1 LTARTGTT
9 SGPRGGAL
17 RSWSMLTCHLY
28 RGGLVQDEECDPARA
43 AELLADPDVRL
54 WVDARDPD
62 ERELELLRKQ
72 FGLHPL
78 SIEDAIHWNQ
88 RSKVEIF
95 ERYFAV
101 VVHALDLDDDD
112 ELLDSEIHLF
122 VGDGFFL
129 TVRGRP
135 VFDLAPVRERVHRSP
150 ELMGTGGAFLL
161 YALLDEVV
169 DGYLSVVERLEDLSD
184 DIEDRVFQ
192 EDGESTAQQEIF
204 RLKRR
209 VVAFRRIVVP
219 LREVVDLVEEQPGFV
234 GPVLA
239 PYYRDVLDHVLRTIE
254 FVDNI
259 RDLLSTALEAQ
270 LAQVSNRL
278 NVVMKKLSSW
288 AAIVLVPTLI
298 AGIYGMNFRHMP
310 ELAWQY
316 GYPLSLGTMLVAAL
330 LLYRGFRKRGW
341 L

>member
-1 LTARTGTT
+1 
-9 SGPRGGAL
+9 
-17 RSWSMLTCHLY
+17 MLTCHLY
-28 RGGLVQDEECDPARA
+28 RGGLVQEEGCDPARA
-43 AELLADPDVRL
+43 AELLTDPDVRL

-62 ERELELLRKQ
+62 EGELELLRKQ

-78 SIEDAIHWNQ
+78 SIEDAVHWNQ

-95 ERYFAV
+95 ERYIAV
-101 VVHALDLDDDD
+101 VVHALDLDDHD
-112 ELLDSEIHLF
+112 ELVDCEIHLF
-122 VGDGFFL
+122 VGDRFFI

-135 VFDLAPVRERVHRSP
+135 VFDLKPVRERVHRSP
-150 ELMGTGGAFLL
+150 ELMSTAGAFVL

-184 DIEDRVFQ
+184 EVEDRVFQ
-192 EDGESTAQQEIF
+192 DDDGESTAQQEIF
-204 RLKRR
+204 GLKRR

-219 LREVVDLVEEQPGFV
+219 LREVVDLVQEQPGFV

-239 PYYRDVLDHVLRTIE
+239 PYYRDVLDHVLRTID

-259 RDLLSTALEAQ
+259 RDLLTTALEAQ

-278 NVVMKKLSSW
+278 NVVMKKLTSW

-310 ELAWQY
+310 ELDWQY
-316 GYPLSLGTMLVAAL
+316 GYPLSLGTMLLAAI

>member
-1 LTARTGTT
+1 
-9 SGPRGGAL
+9 
-17 RSWSMLTCHLY
+17 MLTCHLY
-28 RGGLVQDEECDPARA
+28 RGGLVQEEGCDPARA
-43 AELLADPDVRL
+43 AELLEDPDVRL

-62 ERELELLRKQ
+62 EGELELLRKQ

-78 SIEDAIHWNQ
+78 SIEDAVHWNQ

-95 ERYFAV
+95 DRYIAV
-101 VVHALDLDDDD
+101 VVHALDLDDHD
-112 ELLDSEIHLF
+112 ELVDSEIHLF
-122 VGDGFFL
+122 VGDRFFI

-135 VFDLAPVRERVHRSP
+135 VFDLMPVRERVQRSP
-150 ELMGTGGAFLL
+150 ELMSTGGAFVL

-184 DIEDRVFQ
+184 EVEDRVFQ
-192 EDGESTAQQEIF
+192 DDDGESTAQQEIF
-204 RLKRR
+204 GLKRR

-219 LREVVDLVEEQPGFV
+219 LREVVDLVQEQPGFV
-234 GPVLA
+234 GPALA
-239 PYYRDVLDHVLRTIE
+239 PYYRDVLDHVLRTID

-259 RDLLSTALEAQ
+259 RDLLTTALEAQ

-278 NVVMKKLSSW
+278 NVVMKRLTSW

-316 GYPLSLGTMLVAAL
+316 GYPLSLGTMVAAAL

>member
-1 LTARTGTT
+1 
-9 SGPRGGAL
+9 
-17 RSWSMLTCHLY
+17 MLTCHLY
-28 RGGLVQDEECDPARA
+28 RGGLVQEEGCDPARA
-43 AELLADPDVRL
+43 AELLEDPDVRL

-62 ERELELLRKQ
+62 EGELELLRKQ

-78 SIEDAIHWNQ
+78 SIEDAVHWNQ

-95 ERYFAV
+95 DRYIAV
-101 VVHALDLDDDD
+101 VVHALDLDDHD
-112 ELLDSEIHLF
+112 ELVDSEIHLF
-122 VGDGFFL
+122 VGDRFFI

-135 VFDLAPVRERVHRSP
+135 VFDLMPVRERVQRSP
-150 ELMGTGGAFLL
+150 ELMSTGGAFVL

-184 DIEDRVFQ
+184 EVEDRVFQ
-192 EDGESTAQQEIF
+192 DDDGESTAQQEIF
-204 RLKRR
+204 GLKRR

-219 LREVVDLVEEQPGFV
+219 LREVVDLVQEQPGFV
-234 GPVLA
+234 GPALA
-239 PYYRDVLDHVLRTIE
+239 PYYRDVLDHVLRTID

-259 RDLLSTALEAQ
+259 RDLLTTALEAQ

-278 NVVMKKLSSW
+278 NVVMKRLTSW

-316 GYPLSLGTMLVAAL
+316 GYPLSLGTMVAAGL

>member
-1 LTARTGTT
+1 
-9 SGPRGGAL
+9 
-17 RSWSMLTCHLY
+17 MLTCHLY
-28 RGGLVQDEECDPARA
+28 RGGLVQDEGCDPARA
-43 AELLADPDVRL
+43 AELLTDPDVRL

-62 ERELELLRKQ
+62 EGELELLRKQ

-95 ERYFAV
+95 ERYIAV
-101 VVHALDLDDDD
+101 VVHALDLDDHD
-112 ELLDSEIHLF
+112 ELVDREIHLF
-122 VGDGFFL
+122 VGDRFFI

-135 VFDLAPVRERVHRSP
+135 VFDLAPVRERVQRSP
-150 ELMGTGGAFLL
+150 ELMSTAGAFVL

-184 DIEDRVFQ
+184 DVEDRVFQ
-192 EDGESTAQQEIF
+192 DDDGESTAQQEIF

-219 LREVVDLVEEQPGFV
+219 LREVVDLVQEQPGFV

-239 PYYRDVLDHVLRTIE
+239 PYYRDVLDHVLRTID

-259 RDLLSTALEAQ
+259 RDLLTTALEAQ

-278 NVVMKKLSSW
+278 NVVMKKLTSW

-316 GYPLSLGTMLVAAL
+316 GYPLSLATMLVAAL

>member
-1 LTARTGTT
+1 
-9 SGPRGGAL
+9 
-17 RSWSMLTCHLY
+17 MLACHLY
-28 RGGLVQDEECDPARA
+28 RGGLVQEEGCDPARA
-43 AELLADPDVRL
+43 AELLTDPDVRL

-62 ERELELLRKQ
+62 EGELELLRKQ

-101 VVHALDLDDDD
+101 VVHALDLDADG
-112 ELLDSEIHLF
+112 ELVDCEIHLF
-122 VGDGFFL
+122 VGDRFFI

-135 VFDLAPVRERVHRSP
+135 VFDLAPVRARVQRSP
-150 ELMGTGGAFLL
+150 ELMSAGGAFVL

-184 DIEDRVFQ
+184 DVEDRVFQ
-192 EDGESTAQQEIF
+192 DDDGESTAQQEIF
-204 RLKRR
+204 GLKRR

-219 LREVVDLVEEQPGFV
+219 LREVVDLVQEQPGFV

-239 PYYRDVLDHVLRTIE
+239 PYYRDVLDHVLRTID

-259 RDLLSTALEAQ
+259 RDLLTTALEAQ

-278 NVVMKKLSSW
+278 NVVMKKLTSW

-310 ELAWQY
+310 ELSWQY

>member
-1 LTARTGTT
+1 
-9 SGPRGGAL
+9 
-17 RSWSMLTCHLY
+17 MLTCHAF
-28 RGGLVQDEECDPARA
+28 RGAVAWGEDCDPERA

-54 WVDARDPD
+54 WVDARDP
-62 ERELELLRKQ
+62 EPEELELLRKQ

-101 VVHALDLDDDD
+101 VVHGIRLDEHD
-112 ELLDSEIHLF
+112 ELVDAEIHLF
-122 VGDGFFL
+122 AGDRFFI
-129 TVRGRP
+129 TVRARQA
-135 VFDLAPVRERVHRSP
+135 FDLQPVRERVRRSP
-150 ELMGTGGAFLL
+150 ELIGTAGSFFL

-169 DGYLSVVERLEDLSD
+169 DGYLTVVERLEDLSD
-184 DIEDRVFQ
+184 EIEDRVFQ
-192 EDGESTAQQEIF
+192 DDGESTAQAEIF

-219 LREVVDLVEEQPGFV
+219 LREVVDLVQEQPGFV
-234 GPVLA
+234 TPVLA

-254 FVDNI
+254 FIDNI
-259 RDLLSTALEAQ
+259 RDLLTTALEAQ

-278 NVVMKKLSSW
+278 NVVMKKLTSW

-310 ELAWQY
+310 ELDWTF
-316 GYPLSLGTMLVAAL
+316 GYPFALGTMLVAAL

>member
-1 LTARTGTT
+1 
-9 SGPRGGAL
+9 
-17 RSWSMLTCHLY
+17 MLTCHLY
-28 RGGLVQDEECDPARA
+28 RGGLVQEEGCDPARA
-43 AELLADPDVRL
+43 AELLTDPDVRL

-62 ERELELLRKQ
+62 EEELELLRKQ

-78 SIEDAIHWNQ
+78 SIEDAVHWNQ

-112 ELLDSEIHLF
+112 ELVDCEIHLF
-122 VGDGFFL
+122 VGDRFFI
-129 TVRGRP
+129 TVLGRP
-135 VFDLAPVRERVHRSP
+135 VFDLTPVRERVQRSP
-150 ELMGTGGAFLL
+150 ELMSGGGAFVL

-169 DGYLSVVERLEDLSD
+169 DGYLSVVERLEDVSD
-184 DIEDRVFQ
+184 DVEDRVFQ
-192 EDGESTAQQEIF
+192 DDDGESTAQQEIF

-219 LREVVDLVEEQPGFV
+219 LREVVDLVQEQPGFV

-239 PYYRDVLDHVLRTIE
+239 PYYRDVLDHVLRTID

-259 RDLLSTALEAQ
+259 RDLLTTALEAQ

>member
-1 LTARTGTT
+1 
-9 SGPRGGAL
+9 
-17 RSWSMLTCHLY
+17 MLTCHLY
-28 RGGLVQDEECDPARA
+28 RGGLVQDEGCDPARA
-43 AELLADPDVRL
+43 AELLTDPDVRL

-62 ERELELLRKQ
+62 EGELELLRKQ

-95 ERYFAV
+95 ERYIAV
-101 VVHALDLDDDD
+101 VVHALDLDDHD
-112 ELLDSEIHLF
+112 ELVDCEIHLF
-122 VGDGFFL
+122 VGDRFFI

-135 VFDLAPVRERVHRSP
+135 VFDLAPVRERVQRSP
-150 ELMGTGGAFLL
+150 ELMSTAGAFVL

-184 DIEDRVFQ
+184 DVEDRVFQ
-192 EDGESTAQQEIF
+192 DDDGESTAQQEIF

-219 LREVVDLVEEQPGFV
+219 LREVVDLVQEQPGFV

-239 PYYRDVLDHVLRTIE
+239 PYYRDVLDHVLRTID

-259 RDLLSTALEAQ
+259 RDLLTTALEAQ

-278 NVVMKKLSSW
+278 NVVMKKLTSW

-316 GYPLSLGTMLVAAL
+316 GYPLSLATMLVAAL

>member
-1 LTARTGTT
+1 
-9 SGPRGGAL
+9 
-17 RSWSMLTCHLY
+17 MLTCHLY
-28 RGGLVQDEECDPARA
+28 RGGLVQEEGCDPARA
-43 AELLADPDVRL
+43 AELLEDPDVRL

-62 ERELELLRKQ
+62 EGELELLRKQ

-78 SIEDAIHWNQ
+78 SIEDAVHWNQ

-95 ERYFAV
+95 ERYIAV

-112 ELLDSEIHLF
+112 ELVDCEIHLF
-122 VGDGFFL
+122 VGDRFFI

-135 VFDLAPVRERVHRSP
+135 VFDLAPVRERVQRSP
-150 ELMGTGGAFLL
+150 ELMTAGGAFVL

-184 DIEDRVFQ
+184 DVEDRVFQ
-192 EDGESTAQQEIF
+192 DDDGESTAQQEIF

-209 VVAFRRIVVP
+209 VVAFRRLVVP
-219 LREVVDLVEEQPGFV
+219 LREVVDLVQEQPGFV

-239 PYYRDVLDHVLRTIE
+239 PYYRDVLDHVMRTIE

-259 RDLLSTALEAQ
+259 RDLLSTALSAQ

-310 ELAWQY
+310 ELTWQL
-316 GYPLSLGTMLVAAL
+316 GYPLALGMMLAAAL
-330 LLYRGFRKRGW
+330 LLYRGFKKRGW

>member
-1 LTARTGTT
+1 
-9 SGPRGGAL
+9 
-17 RSWSMLTCHLY
+17 MLTCHLY
-28 RGGLVQDEECDPARA
+28 RGGLVQDEGCDPAGA

-54 WVDARDPD
+54 WVDAREPD
-62 ERELELLRKQ
+62 QEELELLRKQ

-101 VVHALDLDDDD
+101 VLHGIDLDQDD
-112 ELLDSEIHLF
+112 ELVDGEIHLF
-122 VGDGFFL
+122 VGDRFFI

-135 VFDLAPVRERVHRSP
+135 GFDLGPVRERVRRSP
-150 ELMGTGGAFLL
+150 ERKSSRGAFLL

-192 EDGESTAQQEIF
+192 EDGEQTAQEDIF

-209 VVAFRRIVVP
+209 VVAFRRVVVP
-219 LREVVDLVEEQPGFV
+219 LREVVDLVQEQPGFV

-259 RDLLSTALEAQ
+259 RDLLTTALEAQ

-316 GYPLSLGTMLVAAL
+316 GYPLSLGTMLMAAL

>member
-1 LTARTGTT
+1 
-9 SGPRGGAL
+9 
-17 RSWSMLTCHLY
+17 MLTCHLY
-28 RGGLVQDEECDPARA
+28 RGGLVQEEGCDPARA
-43 AELLADPDVRL
+43 AELLGDPDVRL

-62 ERELELLRKQ
+62 EGELELLRKQ

-78 SIEDAIHWNQ
+78 SIEDAVHWKQ

-112 ELLDSEIHLF
+112 ELVDREIHLF
-122 VGDGFFL
+122 VGDRFFI

-135 VFDLAPVRERVHRSP
+135 IFDLAPVRERVQRSP
-150 ELMGTGGAFLL
+150 ELMTAGGAFVL

-184 DIEDRVFQ
+184 DVEDRVFQ
-192 EDGESTAQQEIF
+192 DDDGESTAQQEIF

-209 VVAFRRIVVP
+209 VVAFRRLVVP
-219 LREVVDLVEEQPGFV
+219 LREVVDLVQEQPGFV

-239 PYYRDVLDHVLRTIE
+239 PYYRDVLDHVMRTIE

-259 RDLLSTALEAQ
+259 RDLLSTALSAQ

-310 ELAWQY
+310 ELTWQL
-316 GYPLSLGTMLVAAL
+316 GYPLALGMMLAAAL
-330 LLYRGFRKRGW
+330 LLYRGFKKRGW

>member
-1 LTARTGTT
+1 
-9 SGPRGGAL
+9 
-17 RSWSMLTCHLY
+17 MLTCHLY
-28 RGGLVQDEECDPARA
+28 RGGLVQEEGCDPARA
-43 AELLADPDVRL
+43 AELLGDPDVRL

-62 ERELELLRKQ
+62 EGELELLRKQ

-78 SIEDAIHWNQ
+78 SIEDAVHWKQ

-112 ELLDSEIHLF
+112 ELVDREIHLF
-122 VGDGFFL
+122 VGDRFFI

-135 VFDLAPVRERVHRSP
+135 VFDLAPVRKRVQRSP
-150 ELMGTGGAFLL
+150 ELMTAGGAFVL

-184 DIEDRVFQ
+184 DVEDRVFQ
-192 EDGESTAQQEIF
+192 DDDGESTAQQEIF

-209 VVAFRRIVVP
+209 VVAFRRLVVP
-219 LREVVDLVEEQPGFV
+219 LREVVDLVQEQPGFV

-239 PYYRDVLDHVLRTIE
+239 PYYRDVLDHVMRTIE

-259 RDLLSTALEAQ
+259 RDLLSTALSAQ

-310 ELAWQY
+310 ELTWQL
-316 GYPLSLGTMLVAAL
+316 GYPLALGMMLAAAL
-330 LLYRGFRKRGW
+330 LLYRGFKKRGW

>member
-1 LTARTGTT
+1 
-9 SGPRGGAL
+9 
-17 RSWSMLTCHLY
+17 MLTCHLY
-28 RGGLVQDEECDPARA
+28 RGGLVQEEGCDPARA
-43 AELLADPDVRL
+43 AELLGDPDVRL

-62 ERELELLRKQ
+62 EGELELLRKQ

-78 SIEDAIHWNQ
+78 SIEDAVHWKQ

-112 ELLDSEIHLF
+112 ELVDREIHLF
-122 VGDGFFL
+122 VGDRFFI

-135 VFDLAPVRERVHRSP
+135 IFDLAPVRERVQRSP
-150 ELMGTGGAFLL
+150 ELMTAGGAFVL

-184 DIEDRVFQ
+184 DVEDRVFRDD
-192 EDGESTAQQEIF
+192 DGESTAQQEIF

-209 VVAFRRIVVP
+209 VVAFRRLVVP
-219 LREVVDLVEEQPGFV
+219 LREVVDLVQEQPGFV

-239 PYYRDVLDHVLRTIE
+239 PYYRDVLDHVMRTIE

-259 RDLLSTALEAQ
+259 RDLLSTALSAQ

-310 ELAWQY
+310 ELTWQL
-316 GYPLSLGTMLVAAL
+316 GYPLALGMMLAAAL
-330 LLYRGFRKRGW
+330 LLYRGFKKRGW